1 MNKDILKKNI
11 EESLETIREQFEI
24 ISAYENK
31 IPQIELDIIM
41 SNIQQLY
48 ENLMIL
54 RKIDPSI
61 VPPNFTS
68 KETPSAKPENEPV
81 ALDTQSDP
89 VDEAKEKPPREIKE
103 PLPEPARTTLDLF
116 GGNGTTI
123 ADKLKKE
130 DDNSIASRIQKN
142 KTEDLR
148 AIIGIN
154 EKFLFISEL
163 FDGSMQDYESAITSL
178 SQCHSSDET
187 ENIII
192 ELKTRMKWQDNNEI
206 IQQFINL
213 INRRFQ

>member
-24 ISAYENK
+24 ISAHENK

-48 ENLMIL
+48 ESLMIL
-54 RKIDPSI
+54 RKMAPST

-68 KETPSAKPENEPV
+68 KETDSAKPEDEPV

-89 VDEAKEKPPREIKE
+89 VDEIKEKPPRKIKNT
-103 PLPEPARTTLDLF
+103 PPEPARTTMDLF
-116 GGNGTTI
+116 GVSGTTI

-142 KTEDLR
+142 KTEDVR

-154 EKFLFISEL
+154 EKFLFINEL

-178 SQCHSSDET
+178 SECPSRDET
-187 ENIII
+187 ETVIN
-192 ELKTRMKWQDNNEI
+192 ELKTRIKWQDNTEI
-206 IQQFINL
+206 MQQFINL